1 MAELVQSGRG
11 VELILWLMIAEGI
24 VLVVYH
30 VRTGRGITPAN
41 LLPNLAAGMLL
52 LLAMRFAQG
61 GAWWGWVCLCLLS
74 ALAAHLAD
82 LSRRWRR

>member
-11 VELILWLMIAEGI
+11 VELILWLMVAEGI
-24 VLVVYH
+24 ALVVYH
-30 VRTGRGITPAN
+30 LRTRRGIAPGN

-52 LLAMRFAQG
+52 LLAMRFAQA

-74 ALAAHLAD
+74 ALAAHLID
-82 LSRRWRR
+82 LSKRWRP